1 MGPYGCGKSQVCFFW
16 IFWFRR
22 SLNGQQFI
30 DCLTQQ
36 TNWATHGLVPQNH
49 PVRSI
54 ETKMRDSKSS
64 VILVD
69 TPGFD
74 DYTTNAED
82 ILEDVKHWLQN
93 KQVYDK

>member
-1 MGPYGCGKSQVCFFW
+1 
-16 IFWFRR
+16 
-22 SLNGQQFI
+22 
-30 DCLTQQ
+30 
-36 TNWATHGLVPQNH
+36 
-49 PVRSI
+49 
-54 ETKMRDSKSS
+54 MRDSKSS